1 MSQYAI
7 SLSDRMNTYG
17 STYGMTLKQDQFYI
31 EGVCGIINAEADKG
45 AKFVKAVYV
54 NNLPNILIFEKPDPV
69 RKSLDNTNNKRRPVN
84 L

>member
-1 MSQYAI
+1 MSHYAI
-7 SLSDRMNTYG
+7 SLNDRMNTYG

-45 AKFVKAVYV
+45 SRFVKAVYV

-69 RKSLDNTNNKRRPVN
+69 RKSPDNVNNSNRRRSV
-84 L
+84 